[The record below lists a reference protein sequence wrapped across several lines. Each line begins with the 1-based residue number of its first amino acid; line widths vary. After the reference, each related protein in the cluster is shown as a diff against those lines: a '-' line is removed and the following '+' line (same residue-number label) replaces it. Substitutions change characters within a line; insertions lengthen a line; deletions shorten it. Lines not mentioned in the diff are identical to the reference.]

1 MIPYV
6 PTWEAHNTSAHV
18 LVGKFTKAYCNV
30 PRGKGQSQ
38 KYLIAVQSF
47 LAFAQ
52 QLMGKNKDNI
62 YLGISK
68 DNNHW
73 TPFAVG
79 RVIIAKLR
87 TDLEQ
92 SGIIQQLDG
101 TGYKEA
107 YQDKTG
113 WWHTDG
119 VMSLYEIDDK
129 ALFAFDEF
137 VEAEFVESL
146 KPPVAMG
153 IPETFQQKVTRQK
166 QGQVKPKVAIGE
178 LENQPQ
184 YSPIRTKVLDLDMF
198 MRKHPLCLPRKG
210 NGVRQY
216 ASSFT
221 RVYHNKSWISG
232 GRYYGAWTSLKS
244 DYRLASNIN
253 DEPIAQIDL
262 NASQP
267 TLFSALFGWKM
278 GVGERWRDLYSEIV
292 QDINVIPT
300 DDEKTKRDKIK
311 QVAVEVIG
319 TGNPF
324 RQKEAKDSELVF
336 DTELDEYA
344 VYRDTLLSYVGA
356 LHLLNKEY
364 LNGAGFISYHESQI
378 MTETLYGLR
387 EKGIVA
393 YPVHDAWLVKQS
405 DVEEALYTI
414 RLVIRDYII
423 KHCKHKRV
431 VDITVPISVE
441 VLGQDNKIEKVRHSG
456 GYNC

>member
-6 PTWEAHNTSAHV
+6 PTWEAHNTSAHN

-30 PRGKGQSQ
+30 PRGKAQSQ
-38 KYLIAVQSF
+38 KYCIAVQSF
-47 LAFAQ
+47 LALAQ
-52 QLMGKNKDNI
+52 QLMGNNKDNI

-68 DNNHW
+68 NNNHW
-73 TPFAVG
+73 SQYAVG

-87 TDLEQ
+87 TDLEL
-92 SGIIQQLDG
+92 SGIIKQLEG

-107 YQDKTG
+107 YQDETG

-119 VMSLYEIDDK
+119 VMSLYDIDDK

-153 IPETFQQKVTRQK
+153 VPETYQQKIVRQK
-166 QGQVKPKVAIGE
+166 KGLVKPKVAIGE
-178 LENQPQ
+178 LQIQPQ
-184 YSPIRTKVLDLDMF
+184 YAPIKSKVLDLDTF
-198 MRKHPLCLPRKG
+198 MGEHPICLPPKG

-221 RVYHNKSWISG
+221 RVYHNKCWISG
-232 GRYYGAWTSLKS
+232 GRYYGAWTNLKS
-244 DYRLASNIN
+244 DYRLAASIDN
-253 DEPIAQIDL
+253 EPIAQIDL

-267 TLFSALFGWKM
+267 TLFSSLFGWRM
-278 GVGERWRDLYSEIV
+278 GIRERWTDLYS
-292 QDINVIPT
+292 DIINSINIIPT
-300 DDEKTKRDKIK
+300 DDESIKRKKIK

-324 RQKEAKDSELVF
+324 RESEAQDSELVF
-336 DTELDEYA
+336 DTELDEYKC
-344 VYRDTLLSYVGA
+344 YRDMLLEYVGA
-356 LHLLNKEY
+356 LNLLNKEY

-378 MTETLYGLR
+378 MTATLYALR

-393 YPVHDAWLVKQS
+393 YPVHDAWLIKQS
-405 DVEEALYTI
+405 DVEETVYTI

-423 KHCKHKRV
+423 KHSKHKRV
-431 VDITVPISVE
+431 VDITVPVSVE
-441 VLGQDNKIEKVRHSG
+441 VLGQDNKVEKVRHSG
-456 GYNC
+456 GYNS